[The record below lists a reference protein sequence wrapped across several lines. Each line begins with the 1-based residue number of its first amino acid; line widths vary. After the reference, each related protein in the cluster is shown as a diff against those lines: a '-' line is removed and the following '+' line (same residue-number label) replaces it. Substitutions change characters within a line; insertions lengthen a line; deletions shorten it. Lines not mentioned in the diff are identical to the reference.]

1 MTALSVSLTDC
12 NSPLRSCC
20 CGGAGGG
27 RGGGGGGRGELLTA
41 GQPGHQ
47 AVLEA
52 LTHHGLQPP
61 GTVELLDFLVELI
74 FSGYQS

>member
-41 GQPGHQ
+41 GQSGHQ
-47 AVLEA
+47 AVL
-52 LTHHGLQPP
+52 
-61 GTVELLDFLVELI
+61 
-74 FSGYQS
+74 